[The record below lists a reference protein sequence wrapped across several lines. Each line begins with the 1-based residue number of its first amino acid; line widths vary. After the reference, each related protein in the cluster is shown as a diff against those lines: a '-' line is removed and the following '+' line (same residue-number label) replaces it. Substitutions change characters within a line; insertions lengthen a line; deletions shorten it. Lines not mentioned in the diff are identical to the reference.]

1 MKLVNV
7 WESYERN
14 GDGFVMFK
22 TKEQALNHDLFEVDR
37 VVQAQVWLTRMAED
51 NLKKDLPVW

>member
-14 GDGFVMFK
+14 GDSFAMFK

-37 VVQAQVWLTRMAED
+37 VIQAQVWLTQSAED